1 MFGSGIYLSTDL
13 GMSLG
18 YSKTGLTWEKSYFGK
33 QMSCVVLSEVLD
45 HADVK
50 LHTDGEFS
58 TRKFRAE
65 HVCYP

>member
-18 YSKTGLTWEKSYFGK
+18 YSKTGLTWDRSSLGR
-33 QMSCVVLSEVLD
+33 QMSCVVLAEVID

-50 LHTDGEFS
+50 LHTDGRS
-58 TRKFRAE
+58 GKTRE
-65 HVCYP
+65 